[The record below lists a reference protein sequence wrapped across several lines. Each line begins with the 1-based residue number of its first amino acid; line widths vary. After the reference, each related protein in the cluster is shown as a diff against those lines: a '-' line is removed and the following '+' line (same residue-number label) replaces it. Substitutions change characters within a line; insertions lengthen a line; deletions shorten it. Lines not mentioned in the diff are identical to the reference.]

1 MKLTDTKKPPVSEN
15 GGGYSLTSEGIMTRI
30 KLDCNADHDIKMD
43 GYTANGTAWVVIDDI
58 SVEFS
63 FRAKLKGERWQDYD
77 GSMISELTSVYSM
90 EVAAGDAW
98 LVDSDGDTIDEV
110 TYDLQA
116 AHKAGV
122 IEAIEAAIYE
132 AEAA

>member
-1 MKLTDTKKPPVSEN
+1 MTK
-15 GGGYSLTSEGIMTRI
+15 I

-43 GYTANGTAWVVIDDI
+43 GYTANGTAWVLIDDM

-63 FRAKLKGERWQDYD
+63 FKAKLKGDRWQDYD
-77 GSMISELTSVYSM
+77 GSMISELTSVYVM
-90 EVAAGDAW
+90 EVTAGDAW
-98 LVDSDGDTIDEV
+98 LVDNDGDTIDEV
-110 TYDLQA
+110 IYELQA

-122 IEAIEAAIYE
+122 IEALETAIIE

>member
-1 MKLTDTKKPPVSEN
+1 MTK
-15 GGGYSLTSEGIMTRI
+15 I

-43 GYTANGTAWVVIDDI
+43 GYTANGTAWVLIDDI

-77 GSMISELTSVYSM
+77 GSMISELTSVYDI
-90 EVAAGDAW
+90 EIVTGDAW

-116 AHKAGV
+116 EHKAGV